1 MVNVSLFFL
10 FLFFFTKYFFRTA
23 IKACTLCAH
32 QQRRCSPTRDGSWE
46 EDEDDEVEEV
56 RSPRKRKRVSTD
68 EGSQD
73 KKGKR
78 KMMEADWEAETR
90 WRDRVEARLESM
102 DLVLRKIA
110 VCLEG
115 IEEMMED
122 RWYAKETEEKWD
134 TDVDADGEEE
144 AEVEDKMVE

>member
-1 MVNVSLFFL
+1 ML
-10 FLFFFTKYFFRTA
+10 TKN
-23 IKACTLCAH
+23 
-32 QQRRCSPTRDGSWE
+32 GSRE

-56 RSPRKRKRVSTD
+56 GSPRKRKWVSMD
-68 EGSQD
+68 EGGWD

-78 KMMEADWEAETR
+78 KMTEADWEAETR

-115 IEEMMED
+115 IEEMMEE
-122 RWYAKETEEKWD
+122 RWYAKEMEEMEEKR
-134 TDVDADGEEE
+134 DADGEEE